1 MNETEDQINEAAIR
15 QQAEAINDCPAAF
28 EAKRIATIY
37 GVMENEPYNG
47 RPYFTINVFAKRDRL
62 IVTTFSSFEEF
73 DDERDAITY
82 INALGAD
89 QNAQTYAAFA
99 DILNASPY
107 FLREDDIDAL
117 TTIAVIRRLNK
128 LEQDFTDR
136 LEEIQAAF
144 SHFTEVDKALESEIR
159 KVAAS
164 GAPVNYNIF
173 NKTEPTSKS
182 VRDYVATNTEDTED

>member
-1 MNETEDQINEAAIR
+1 MNETEEQIKQAAIER
-15 QQAEAINDCPAAF
+15 QAEALSDCPAAF
-28 EAKRIATIY
+28 ESKHIATIY
-37 GVMENEPYNG
+37 
-47 RPYFTINVFAKRDRL
+47 R
-62 IVTTFSSFEEF
+62 SSKEEF
-73 DDERDAITY
+73 DNVEVEVYKRNGWTIVVSNNAMREFSDSRDAISY
-82 INALGAD
+82 INELGVY
-89 QNAQTYAAFA
+89 QNANTYAAFA
-99 DILNASPY
+99 NILDAKPY